1 MMKTIRSI
9 ATLGAAV
16 LGAVLL
22 AACDKNAVQIGD
34 ITAPVTGARVKFF
47 NFGINAPGV
56 NFYAGDQKIT
66 AISSTT
72 GVESTTG
79 TAYGAVGLGGFYSE
93 LKAGTYSF
101 NGRIAATVDKDLQVA
116 KINGTVEAGKAYSVY
131 MSGFYDATA
140 KSVEG
145 FMIPDVFP
153 DTFDFTRAYVRFVNA
168 SPNSQSM
175 ALSFAIPGSAE
186 APPFNAIPY
195 KGYTSF
201 AAGTGAVYDLTVRV
215 QGSTTVAVTRTGVNL
230 LPGRVY
236 TVTLRGD
243 MTVSSTGTATNRPFL
258 DVTLNR

>member
-1 MMKTIRSI
+1 M
-9 ATLGAAV
+9 ATLKTAL

-79 TAYGAVGLGGFYSE
+79 TTYGGVGLGGFYSE
-93 LKAGTYSF
+93 LKAGTYVF

-145 FMIPDVFP
+145 FMVPDVFP
-153 DTFDFTRAYVRFVNA
+153 DTFDFTRTYVRFVNA
-168 SPNSQSM
+168 SPNSQPM
-175 ALSFAIPGSAE
+175 LLSFAAAGVE
-186 APPFNAIPY
+186 APPFPPMPY
-195 KGYTSF
+195 KGYSVF
-201 AAGTGAVYDLTVRV
+201 APGTGGVYDLILRT
-215 QGSTTVAVTRTGVNL
+215 QGSTTVAVTRTGVSFL
-230 LPGRVY
+230 AGRYY